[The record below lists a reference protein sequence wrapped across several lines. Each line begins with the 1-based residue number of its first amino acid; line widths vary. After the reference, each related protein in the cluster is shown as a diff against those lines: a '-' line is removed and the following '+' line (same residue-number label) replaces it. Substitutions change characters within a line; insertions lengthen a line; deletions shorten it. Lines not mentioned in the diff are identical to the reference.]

1 MTRGRPHEELDE
13 DEETE
18 QESPIKRLKRN
29 SSRKNAP
36 RKSYGKPTATPT
48 GRATGRATPAPSA
61 TAAVVSPARARTD
74 ELNAIVLRVREPR
87 ANQVPL
93 DNIPWITDKVKA
105 LFVEVQVHAL
115 SLRANAL

>member
-1 MTRGRPHEELDE
+1 MTHGRPHDELDE

-18 QESPIKRLKRN
+18 QESPIKRQKRN

-48 GRATGRATPAPSA
+48 GRATPAPSA
-61 TAAVVSPARARTD
+61 TAAVASPARARTD

-93 DNIPWITDKVKA
+93 DNIPWVADKVKA
-105 LFVEVQVHAL
+105 LFAEVQVHVL